1 VTFLRHKR
9 LCAIHSALIDSSP
22 GDTTVAKVA
31 LQQGFVELGRFSHY
45 YHALFGEYPSE
56 TLELRGAE
64 SRGLSATHRA
74 SKHPRMTTNRPRFA
88 RETLNKPL
96 LELAKIQRPFKADAD
111 CD

>member
-1 VTFLRHKR
+1 M
-9 LCAIHSALIDSSP
+9 DSSP

-56 TLELRGAE
+56 TLEQRGRRAAFANGARYAAR
-64 SRGLSATHRA
+64 SNAPRGDYRP
-74 SKHPRMTTNRPRFA
+74 HPFRTRNN
-88 RETLNKPL
+88 LNKPL